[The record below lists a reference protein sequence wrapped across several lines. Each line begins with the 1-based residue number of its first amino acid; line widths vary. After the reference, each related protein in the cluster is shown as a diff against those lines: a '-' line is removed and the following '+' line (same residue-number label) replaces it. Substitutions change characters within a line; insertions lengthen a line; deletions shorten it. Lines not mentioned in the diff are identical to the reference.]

1 MSHQILAIDRDI
13 EQTTTIIQKIE
24 ELISQAKIEKGVNNI
39 YKEAYKNKE
48 EDENSKK
55 NDNETSNGNGKA
67 NAPNNNIVQGTPV
80 KNGTST
86 KQQKFPQDGKVPD
99 GPEQCKN
106 CRIF

>member
-1 MSHQILAIDRDI
+1 M
-13 EQTTTIIQKIE
+13 
-24 ELISQAKIEKGVNNI
+24 ISQAKIEKGVNNI

-67 NAPNNNIVQGTPV
+67 NASNPTLMQGTAV
-80 KNGTST
+80 NNGTAR
-86 KQQKFPQDGKVPD
+86 QQPKFTQDGKVAE

>member
-1 MSHQILAIDRDI
+1 VAIDKDI

-39 YKEAYKNKE
+39 YKEAYKNKVD

-55 NDNETSNGNGKA
+55 NDIDPSISNIKNQASNPTTLQVSDIK
-67 NAPNNNIVQGTPV
+67 NI
-80 KNGTST
+80 KNGTVNKSP
-86 KQQKFPQDGKVPD
+86 KFTQDGKMAES
-99 GPEQCKN
+99 PEHCKN

>member
-1 MSHQILAIDRDI
+1 M
-13 EQTTTIIQKIE
+13 
-24 ELISQAKIEKGVNNI
+24 ISQAKIEKGVNNI

-55 NDNETSNGNGKA
+55 NDNETSNGNVKA
-67 NAPNNNIVQGTPV
+67 NVSNPTLMQGSNVNNGAASRQ
-80 KNGTST
+80 
-86 KQQKFPQDGKVPD
+86 QQKFPKNDKVTE